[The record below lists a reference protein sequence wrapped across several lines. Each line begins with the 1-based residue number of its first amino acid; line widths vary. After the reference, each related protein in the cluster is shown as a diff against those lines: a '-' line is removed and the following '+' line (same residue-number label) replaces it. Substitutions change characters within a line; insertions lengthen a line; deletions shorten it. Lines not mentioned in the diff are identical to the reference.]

1 MHPRRGRLNARRP
14 ATRACCI
21 WPCAS
26 AGVVRASGQPP
37 DASPAQDFYVG
48 NIRGCLN
55 IPSDRFYP
63 DSAADKVVTAV
74 LRTSPTRVVFH
85 CMFSQQRGP
94 FCASRFAARL
104 PAAAPATPAALPEV
118 LVLQGG
124 WKGWRHAFGDNAAL
138 TEGLSS

>member
-1 MHPRRGRLNARRP
+1 M
-14 ATRACCI
+14 
-21 WPCAS
+21 
-26 AGVVRASGQPP
+26 
-37 DASPAQDFYVG
+37 
-48 NIRGCLN
+48 N

-104 PAAAPATPAALPEV
+104 PAGQALPEV
-118 LVLQGG
+118 LILHGG
-124 WKGWRHAFGDNAAL
+124 WKGWRKAFGDNAAL
-138 TEGLSS
+138 TEGLEQ

>member
-1 MHPRRGRLNARRP
+1 M
-14 ATRACCI
+14 
-21 WPCAS
+21 
-26 AGVVRASGQPP
+26 
-37 DASPAQDFYVG
+37 
-48 NIRGCLN
+48 N

-104 PAAAPATPAALPEV
+104 PAVAGEQNAPQALPEV
-118 LVLQGG
+118 LVLHGG
-124 WKGWRHAFGDNAAL
+124 WKGWSRAFGDNAAL
-138 TEGLSS
+138 TEGLEH